1 MEIPKLSSLILKHDL
16 NAPMKGLDTVPVA
29 DHPPVGMV
37 FWAFRIMVGLGF
49 LMAGLGMLSL
59 WARACGRLYEWK
71 WLHRFALVMG
81 PSGLIAVLAGW
92 ITTEVGRQ
100 PWTIQGLMRTAESA
114 SPLAAPAVAASLV
127 AFVIVYFAV
136 FGAGVLYILKLM
148 AKPPVVH
155 ESAPPNIPARAA
167 GTTPAVALRPDALAT
182 E

>member
-1 MEIPKLSSLILKHDL
+1 
-16 NAPMKGLDTVPVA
+16 
-29 DHPPVGMV
+29 
-37 FWAFRIMVGLGF
+37 
-49 LMAGLGMLSL
+49 
-59 WARACGRLYEWK
+59 
-71 WLHRFALVMG
+71 MG

-127 AFVIVYFAV
+127 AFVVVYFAV

-155 ESAPPNIPARAA
+155 EPAPPNIPARAA
-167 GTTPAVALRPDALAT
+167 GTTPAVALRPDHSGYRIRRSA
-182 E
+182 